1 MAEAQR
7 GLCMFG
13 IQYSLGNGFP
23 VDETR
28 RGLSKMNV
36 SQKQGKTLSEVLL
49 ALTGLTDGP
58 ETRLVVSFIPSD
70 DDSEL

>member
-1 MAEAQR
+1 
-7 GLCMFG
+7 
-13 IQYSLGNGFP
+13 
-23 VDETR
+23 
-28 RGLSKMNV
+28 MNV

>member
-1 MAEAQR
+1 
-7 GLCMFG
+7 MFG
-13 IQYSLGNGFP
+13 MQSSLGNGFS

-28 RGLSKMNV
+28 RGLSKMKV

-49 ALTGLTDGP
+49 ALTGLTDEP